1 MSCIKK
7 AVQWV
12 PDKVNSHGLV
22 FNPAFLRAINQL
34 SQLSDILFTDGSQ
47 GISFELQARP
57 APEVVETQL
66 TIDGQKLRYFNQMAD
81 WQTFRWPGETY
92 KPGTLLTWTTVNAGT
107 RLFGDYSGTWGFI
120 RWLEQGKTPSAGSQ
134 PVDDELL
141 RSGWPHPAVGIALPA
156 WERPA
161 GASDAARIDPAGS
174 DFHCRC
180 G

>member
-1 MSCIKK
+1 
-7 AVQWV
+7 
-12 PDKVNSHGLV
+12 DKVNSHGLV

-92 KPGTLLTWTTVNAGT
+92 KPGTLLTWTT
-107 RLFGDYSGTWGFI
+107 
-120 RWLEQGKTPSAGSQ
+120 
-134 PVDDELL
+134 
-141 RSGWPHPAVGIALPA
+141 
-156 WERPA
+156 
-161 GASDAARIDPAGS
+161 
-174 DFHCRC
+174 
-180 G
+180 